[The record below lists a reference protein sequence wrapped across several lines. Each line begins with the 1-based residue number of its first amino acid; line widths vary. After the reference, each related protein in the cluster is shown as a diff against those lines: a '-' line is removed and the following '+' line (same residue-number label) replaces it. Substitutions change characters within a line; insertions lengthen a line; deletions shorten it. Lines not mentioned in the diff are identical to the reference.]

1 MNVKLFNNRLGSLLQ
16 QRNFLVSMVAILIG
30 LNLIQSLALLFREDK
45 VVVVPADLRQ
55 EIWVKGNKV
64 SMTYLEEMGIL
75 FADLI
80 LETTPKGAAF
90 RRDVI
95 LRNSS
100 ASGYGSLRLK
110 LLEEEKRLKKMN
122 LSTSFQANSVKVDQN
137 KLAVEIKGH
146 LLRYVGEKRISQSLD
161 VYRFEFEFHRGRLL
175 IKSFKLIKSDKNE
188 T

>member
-1 MNVKLFNNRLGSLLQ
+1 MNVKLFNSRLGSLLQ
-16 QRNFLVSMVAILIG
+16 QRNFLVSLVAILIG
-30 LNLIQSLALLFREDK
+30 LNLIQAVSLVFTDDK
-45 VVVVPADLRQ
+45 SIVVPADLRQ
-55 EIWVKGNKV
+55 EVWMKGNKV
-64 SMTYLEEMGIL
+64 STTYLEEMGIVY
-75 FADLI
+75 ADLI
-80 LETTPKGAAF
+80 LEVTPKGAVY

-100 ASGYGSLRLK
+100 ASRHGSLKQK
-110 LLEEEKRLKKMN
+110 LVEEEKRLKKRN

-137 KLAVEIKGH
+137 KLSVEIKGD
-146 LLRYVGEKRISQSLD
+146 LVRYVGEKKISRSRD